1 MGTGGS
7 LLGDRLLLCMLPNIL
22 WATEVSKP
30 VMILMKNLICSVAR
44 KDEKG
49 DFKEMKLKKEKSE
62 EFPKREKKSKA
73 WYKPAMEK

>member
-30 VMILMKNLICSVAR
+30 VMILMKNLVCSVVR
-44 KDEKG
+44 KDKKK
-49 DFKEMKLKKEKSE
+49 DFKEIKLKKEKSE
-62 EFPKREKKSKA
+62 EFPKREKNRKLGINLQ
-73 WYKPAMEK
+73 

>member
-22 WATEVSKP
+22 WVTEVSKP
-30 VMILMKNLICSVAR
+30 VMILLKNLVCSVAR
-44 KDEKG
+44 KDEKR

-62 EFPKREKKSKA
+62 EFPKREKKLKA
-73 WYKPAMEK
+73 WYKPVMEK